1 MSLAV
6 DLSSSNSKPS
16 GGDSDS
22 GTAYQPL
29 ESNERSH
36 HQRHSMGVSWLR
48 QYRLY
53 KVTILI
59 LLLLVLLPLLAHRKL
74 LNAEQDTPPTDV
86 HRSRPL
92 LDAYEDFSAM
102 RATDLKMRIE
112 EMLRIKSTVS
122 VELRELE
129 SRRQKLQSDIS
140 QYNQKIEEHKQELQR
155 EQTELDRL
163 QISVAQAQVAQR
175 EAVQRNTPDL
185 ALPRTLFPNSLPRK
199 MNPVASGVSQSCE
212 MHNCFDHSRCSLT
225 SGFPVY
231 LYDPDVYNVQ
241 RAGYDIDGF
250 LKTTLKQTLGYNAH
264 IVHDPKH
271 ACIYLVLVGEA
282 LLEQDLLRNNRYAA
296 QEAEHQQLRTTAPS
310 QVGNEGASPID
321 MQRLYKLP
329 YWGGDG
335 RNHVLLNLARRD
347 LNSRRTN
354 ALLQQNTMRAI
365 VVQSAFEREQFR
377 PNYDLIVPPILGP
390 PGGDVWQE
398 CASMVPARRKYLLT
412 FQGELRPL
420 LEEPQMGT
428 HPLDDFI
435 LEHLKDMSKGATQD
449 QFVLQFQCVPATEQH
464 DSDAVTDWTLCGS
477 DSSRKQLL
485 KDSTFALILP
495 PLSQRVSSTLML
507 ARLYEALR
515 SGAVPVILGADELR
529 LPYSE
534 TIDWRRVA
542 LLLPK
547 ARITELHFLLR
558 AVQDA
563 DLLLLRRQG
572 RLIWERYLSSV
583 QATVDTVIASLRD
596 RLGIPPRPVPP
607 IIAQSVFN
615 STFIPLKSDPPV
627 GMDTEP
633 EESLGPIE
641 PPYASPAFRRNYTI
655 LRIQS
660 KEAWNDW
667 VDPFYM
673 YPQLPFDPAL
683 PSEAKF
689 MGSHTGFRPIGK
701 GIGGAG
707 KEFSEALGGNYPR
720 EQFTIV
726 ILTYEREQVLM
737 DSLGRLYGL
746 PYLHKVVVVW
756 NSPKP
761 PLDDLRWPDIG
772 VPVAVVRAPR
782 NSLNNR
788 FLPFDV
794 IETEAVLS
802 VDDDAHLR
810 HDEIL
815 FGFRVWREHRDRVVG
830 FPGRY
835 HAWDLSSNNM
845 WHYNSN
851 YSCELSMVLTGAA
864 FLHKYYMYLY
874 TYHLPQAIRDKVDEY
889 MNCEDIAMNFLV
901 SHITRRPPVKVTSRW
916 TFRCPGCPVSLSED
930 DTHFQERHK
939 CINFFSQVFGYTP
952 LLNTQYRADSILFK
966 TRIPHD
972 KQKCFK
978 YI

>member
-1 MSLAV
+1 PAAASTNPRHIMSI
-6 DLSSSNSKPS
+6 SWMR
-16 GGDSDS
+16 
-22 GTAYQPL
+22 QC
-29 ESNERSH
+29 
-36 HQRHSMGVSWLR
+36 RH
-48 QYRLY
+48 Y
-53 KVTILI
+53 KCIVLF
-59 LLLLVLLPLLAHRKL
+59 LVLLVLLPLLAHRNL
-74 LNAEQDTPPTDV
+74 LNAEQDSPPADV

-102 RATDLKMRIE
+102 RAGDLKMRIE

-140 QYNQKIEEHKQELQR
+140 QYNQKIEELKQELLR
-155 EQTELDRL
+155 EQTELERL
-163 QISVAQAQVAQR
+163 KISVEQAQVAQR
-175 EAVQRNTPDL
+175 EAVQRNTPEL
-185 ALPRTLFPNSLPRK
+185 ALPRTLLPSALPRK
-199 MNPVASGVSQSCE
+199 MNAVSSGIASACK

-231 LYDPDVYNVQ
+231 LYDPDVHNVQ

-264 IVHDPKH
+264 IVRDPKQ
-271 ACIYLVLVGEA
+271 ACIYLVLVGEG

-296 QEAEHQQLRTTAPS
+296 QEAEQQQQQRSTPANHAT
-310 QVGNEGASPID
+310 NSPID
-321 MQRLYKLP
+321 AQKLYQLP
-329 YWGGDG
+329 HWGGDG

-347 LNSRRTN
+347 LNSARTN
-354 ALLQQNTMRAI
+354 PLLQLNTMRAI
-365 VVQSAFEREQFR
+365 IVQSSFESEQFR
-377 PNYDLIVPPILGP
+377 PGYDLIVPPILGP

-412 FQGELRPL
+412 FQGELRPAL
-420 LEEPQMGT
+420 TTQSASQ
-428 HPLDDFI
+428 PLDDFI
-435 LEHLKDMSKGATQD
+435 LEHLKDMSRSATQD
-449 QFVLQFQCVPATEQH
+449 QFLLQFQCVPATEVQEA
-464 DSDAVTDWTLCGS
+464 DAQSDWTLCGS

-485 KDSTFALILP
+485 KDSTYALILP
-495 PLSQRVSSTLML
+495 PVGQRVSSTLML

-515 SGAVPVILGADELR
+515 SGAVPVILGADELQ
-529 LPYSE
+529 LPYAE
-534 TIDWRRVA
+534 TIDWRRAA

-596 RLGIPPRPVPP
+596 RLGIPPRPVASVV
-607 IIAQSVFN
+607 AQSVFN
-615 STFIPLKSDPPV
+615 NTFIPLKSEPPV

-641 PPYASPAFRRNYTI
+641 PPYPSPAFRRNYTI
-655 LRIQS
+655 LRMHS
-660 KEAWNDW
+660 TEAWNDW
-667 VDPFYM
+667 MDPFYL

-772 VPVAVVRAPR
+772 VPVAVVKAPR

-815 FGFRVWREHRDRVVG
+815 FAFRVWREHRDRVVG

-874 TYHLPQAIRDKVDEY
+874 SYQLPQAIRDKVDEY

-901 SHITRRPPVKVTSRW
+901 SHLTRRPPVKVTSRW

>member
-1 MSLAV
+1 MSKV
-6 DLSSSNSKPS
+6 DLELSQNYSQLLKNHHSIRNHCTGGSCNNGIEGDARSSINAMHF
-16 GGDSDS
+16 
-22 GTAYQPL
+22 TWF
-29 ESNERSH
+29 RF
-36 HQRHSMGVSWLR
+36 QRV
-48 QYRLY
+48 Y
-53 KVTILI
+53 K
-59 LLLLVLLPLLAHRKL
+59 LLLLILFVLVLWPLFAHNSL
-74 LNAEQDTPPTDV
+74 LNQPMNEVPSADV

-92 LDAYEDFSAM
+92 LDAYEDFSSM
-102 RATDLKMRIE
+102 RASDLKMRIE
-112 EMLRIKSTVS
+112 EMLHIKSTVS

-129 SRRQKLQSDIS
+129 SRRQKLQSDIGK
-140 QYNQKIEEHKQELQR
+140 YNQKIEELKQDLLR
-155 EQTELDRL
+155 EQTELERL
-163 QISVAQAQVAQR
+163 KISVEQAQLAQR
-175 EAVQRNTPDL
+175 EAIQRNTPDL
-185 ALPRTLFPNSLPRK
+185 ALPRTLYPSILPRK
-199 MNPVASGVSQSCE
+199 MPAITTDAGLSCE
-212 MHNCFDHSRCSLT
+212 MYNCFDYSRCSLT

-231 LYDPDVYNVQ
+231 LYDPDLNNILKT
-241 RAGYDIDGF
+241 GYDIDGF
-250 LKTTLKQTLGYNAH
+250 LKTTIKQTLGYNAH
-264 IVHDPKH
+264 TVHDPKI
-271 ACIYLVLVGEA
+271 ACIFLVLVGEA
-282 LLEQDLLRNNRYAA
+282 MLENDLMKNNRYAV
-296 QEAEHQQLRTTAPS
+296 EEEERKTDSKSHLM
-310 QVGNEGASPID
+310 EIPID
-321 MQRLYKLP
+321 IEKLYQLP

-347 LNSRRTN
+347 LHSPRTN
-354 ALLQQNTMRAI
+354 AFLNQNTMRAI
-365 VVQSAFEREQFR
+365 VVQSSFERLQFR
-377 PNYDLIVPPILGP
+377 PSYDLIVPPILGP

-398 CASMVPARRKYLLT
+398 CAPMVPARRTYLLS
-412 FQGELRPL
+412 FQGELRPIHKTVQL
-420 LEEPQMGT
+420 

-435 LEHLKDMSKGATQD
+435 LDHLTDMSKGSTQD
-449 QFVLQFQCVPATEQH
+449 KFLLQFHCIPATEQ
-464 DSDAVTDWTLCGS
+464 SDELAFVDWTLCGT
-477 DSSRKQLL
+477 DSSRKAIL
-485 KDSTFALILP
+485 KESTFVLILP
-495 PLSQRVSSTLML
+495 PLEKRISSTLML
-507 ARLYEALR
+507 ARLYEGLR
-515 SGAVPVILGADELR
+515 SGAIPVILGADEVR
-529 LPYSE
+529 LPYAE
-534 TIDWRRVA
+534 TIDWRR
-542 LLLPK
+542 LTILLPK

-558 AVQDA
+558 AVQDV
-563 DLLLLRRQG
+563 DLVQMRRQG
-572 RLIWERYLSSV
+572 RQIWERYLSSV
-583 QATVDTVIASLRD
+583 QATVDTIIASLRD
-596 RLGIPPRPVPP
+596 RLSIPPRPVLP
-607 IIAQSVFN
+607 IVAQSVFN
-615 STFIPLKSDPPV
+615 NTFIPLKSDPPV
-627 GMDTEP
+627 GLDTEP

-641 PPYASPAFRRNYTI
+641 PPYPSPAFRRNYTV
-655 LRIQS
+655 LRMQS
-660 KEAWNDW
+660 GEAWNLW

-673 YPQLPFDPAL
+673 YPQLPFDPVL
-683 PSEAKF
+683 PAEAKF
-689 MGSHTGFRPIGK
+689 LGSHMGFRPIGK
-701 GIGGAG
+701 GSGGAG

-830 FPGRY
+830 FPGRFL
-835 HAWDLSSNNM
+835 AWDLNSKRNWN
-845 WHYNSN
+845 YNSN

-864 FLHKYYMYLY
+864 FIHKYYLYLY

-901 SHITRRPPVKVTSRW
+901 SHITRKPPVKVTSRW

-939 CINFFSQVFGYTP
+939 CINFFAQVFGYTP